1 MSQSLI
7 SVDFS
12 ASLQNATGQLSQKSK
27 RIYEN
32 DAKILAQWI
41 LEQGLTPDTFDRSH
55 AIGYRSYLEEKYQ
68 KATAKRMLSVAR
80 RIFAEQVI
88 SGKKSSNP
96 FEEVRGFKAA
106 NESTHTALDKDQ
118 AKEFLTIIGRKKRID
133 KRNYAMLSL
142 LLRTGIRR
150 SECANLNIGDI
161 QKERGHTV
169 AIIQHGKGDKRR
181 VIKIPVDVFRSIR
194 EYIEESGMQNAP
206 PDSPLFVGFDRW
218 DRPTGERVSTK
229 LIERTVKHYA
239 EMIGETKL
247 TPHGLRAS
255 FITLALEEG
264 ATLLQ
269 VQYAAGHDD
278 PRTTERYHKRKLNL
292 DNNAV
297 DRLSFLAREEESVGN
312 SSWDDWEKTLKG

>member
-1 MSQSLI
+1 MSQSLEI
-7 SVDFS
+7 IDFS
-12 ASLQNATGQLSQKSK
+12 ASLQNATGQLSKKSK

-32 DAKILAQWI
+32 DAKILVQW
-41 LEQGLTPDTFDRSH
+41 LFEQGLTPGTFDRSH
-55 AIGYRSYLEEKYQ
+55 AISYRSYLGEKYQ

-88 SGKKSSNP
+88 SGKRSDNP
-96 FEEVRGFKAA
+96 FQHVNGFKVA
-106 NESTHTALDKDQ
+106 NESTHTALDKKQ
-118 AKEFLTIIGRKKRID
+118 AKEFLDIINCERRID

-181 VIKIPVDVFRSIR
+181 VIKIPVDVFRAIR
-194 EYIEESGMQNAP
+194 EYIEESGLQNAS

-297 DRLSFLAREEESVGN
+297 DKLSFLAREDDRSGN
-312 SSWDDWEKTLKG
+312 TNWDDWEKALKG

>member
-1 MSQSLI
+1 VDQSLDI
-7 SVDFS
+7 IDLS
-12 ASLQNATGQLSQKSK
+12 ASLQNATGQLSKRSK

-32 DAKILAQWI
+32 DAKMLVQWLI
-41 LEQGLTPDTFDRSH
+41 EHNITPDDFDRSY
-55 AIGYRSYLEEKYQ
+55 AISYRAYLEENYQ

-88 SGKKSSNP
+88 SGKKDSNP
-96 FEEVRGFKAA
+96 FEEVRGFKVA
-106 NESTHTALDKDQ
+106 NESPHIALEKDQ
-118 AKEFLTIIGRKKRID
+118 AKEFLSLIEREKKID
-133 KRNYAMLSL
+133 KRNYAMISL

-150 SECANLNIGDI
+150 SECANLNIKDI
-161 QKERGHTV
+161 QQEQGHTV

-181 VIKIPVDVFRSIR
+181 TIKIPVDVFRSIK
-194 EYIEESGMQNAP
+194 EYIEDAGMQNAS
-206 PDSPLFVGFDRW
+206 PDGPLFVGFDRW

-292 DNNAV
+292 DDNAV
-297 DRLSFLAREEESVGN
+297 DKLAFLSR
-312 SSWDDWEKTLKG
+312 D

>member
-1 MSQSLI
+1 MDQSLDI
-7 SVDFS
+7 VDLS
-12 ASLQNATGQLSQKSK
+12 DSLQNATGQLSKRSK

-32 DAKILAQWI
+32 DAKVFAEWLIGQELK
-41 LEQGLTPDTFDRSH
+41 PDTFDRSH
-55 AIGYRSYLEEKYQ
+55 AIGYRAYLEENYQ

-88 SGKKSSNP
+88 SGKKVSNP
-96 FEEVRGFKAA
+96 FEEVRGFKVA
-106 NESTHTALDKDQ
+106 NESTHVALEKDQ
-118 AKEFLTIIGRKKRID
+118 AKEFLAMIDREKKID
-133 KRNYAMLSL
+133 KRNYAILFL

-150 SECANLNIGDI
+150 SECSALNIGDI
-161 QKERGHTV
+161 HQEQGHTV

-181 VIKIPVDVFRSIR
+181 TIKIPVDVFRSIK
-194 EYIEESGMQNAP
+194 EYIEEAGMQNAP
-206 PDSPLFVGFDRW
+206 SESPLFVGFDRW
-218 DRPTGERVSTK
+218 DRPTGERISDK

-255 FITLALEEG
+255 FITLAMEGG

-292 DNNAV
+292 DDNAV
-297 DRLSFLAREEESVGN
+297 DKLAFLSR
-312 SSWDDWEKTLKG
+312 D